1 MSGQHECKI
10 IRPEEGKEI
19 LYGEAGKFLELGLFD
34 KEVGRFFDLK
44 GLIVKPHISS
54 VLYSVNAD
62 PLAESIGGAAFTL
75 VKTNMTA
82 VLHRRVY
89 PGKKIYYCGDKFF
102 GYYGYPRI
110 ISEIRYSSNLSKFN
124 PVSVLDAAVQ
134 RGESGI
140 SLHEFSREMGRYSQF
155 YSGAKRLENLKFVTF
170 DGKTVRP
177 KKISMDILS
186 PEAIEIQRELWRQ
199 PYGMKVW
206 P

>member
-1 MSGQHECKI
+1 MSGQQECKI

-44 GLIVKPHISS
+44 GLIVKPHISE
-54 VLYSVNAD
+54 VLCGVNAD
-62 PLAESIGGAAFTL
+62 LLAESIGGAAYTL
-75 VKTNMTA
+75 TKTNMLA
-82 VLHRRVY
+82 ILHRRVY

-110 ISEIRYSSNLSKFN
+110 IPEIRYSSNLSKFN

-134 RGESGI
+134 NGESGI
-140 SLHEFSREMGRYSQF
+140 SLREFSRGMGYSQF
-155 YSGAKRLENLKFVTF
+155 YPSAKRLEILGFATL
-170 DGKTVRP
+170 DGKIVRP

-186 PEAIEIQRELWRQ
+186 PENIETLRELWRQ